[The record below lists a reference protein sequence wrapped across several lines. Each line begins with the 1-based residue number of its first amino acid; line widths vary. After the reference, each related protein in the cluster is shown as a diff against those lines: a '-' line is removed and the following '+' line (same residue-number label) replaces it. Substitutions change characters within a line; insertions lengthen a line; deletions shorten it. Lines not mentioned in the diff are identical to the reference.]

1 MKFTFNK
8 QLMVLMFLLL
18 NCFAS
23 YAANEDLI
31 TRQITLKLTE
41 AGTLP
46 NKIGSSKK
54 DLVTNLK
61 IIGEINGTDLRFI
74 REMAGSDVEGN
85 STSGNLSVLD
95 LSEAR
100 FVEGGDSYYDVIG
113 CYTSNDI
120 IGQYAFYGCSSLTS
134 VNIPSSVTSIGWRAF
149 ESCSSLTSVNIPS
162 GVTEIG
168 VYTFS
173 GCRSL
178 TSVNIPSSVTVIGG
192 RAFSDCSSLTNINIP
207 SSVKWIGESTF
218 SGCSSLTSVNI
229 PSSVTVIGGYAF
241 SGCSSLTSVN
251 IPSSVTEI
259 RESTFSDCSSLTSV
273 NIPSSVTEIREYAFD
288 GCSSLISVKIPSS
301 VTSIG
306 GSAFSGCSGLRSI
319 YVYAE
324 TVPSTVAGAF
334 EGCDS
339 KNCTLYVPKGTYDA
353 YWLSEWGYFENIV
366 EFDATNI
373 RNIVAEPEVQENARY
388 AVNGQRLTAPVKGI
402 NLVKYNNGRV
412 KKEMVK

>member
-1 MKFTFNK
+1 
-8 QLMVLMFLLL
+8 MFLLL

-23 YAANEDLI
+23 YAANGDLI
-31 TRQITLKLTE
+31 TKQITLKLTE

-54 DLVTNLK
+54 NLVTNLK

-74 REMAGSDVEGN
+74 REMAGCDVEGYR
-85 STSGNLSVLD
+85 TSGNLSVLD

-100 FVEGGDSYYDVIG
+100 FVAGGDSYYYS

-120 IGQYAFYGCSSLTS
+120 LGQYAFE
-134 VNIPSSVTSIGWRAF
+134 N
-149 ESCSSLTSVNIPS
+149 
-162 GVTEIG
+162 
-168 VYTFS
+168 
-173 GCRSL
+173 
-178 TSVNIPSSVTVIGG
+178 
-192 RAFSDCSSLTNINIP
+192 
-207 SSVKWIGESTF
+207 
-218 SGCSSLTSVNI
+218 
-229 PSSVTVIGGYAF
+229 
-241 SGCSSLTSVN
+241 CSSLTSVN

-259 RESTFSDCSSLTSV
+259 GRNAFGGCYSLASVKIPSSVTEIGVYAFTHCSSLTSVNIPSSVTEIGQYAFENCSSLSSVNIPSSVTEIGYAAFWGCSSLTSV

-373 RNIVAEPEVQENARY
+373 RNIVVEPEVQENARY

-412 KKEMVK
+412 KKEIVK

>member
-8 QLMVLMFLLL
+8 QFMVLMFLLL

-31 TRQITLKLTE
+31 TKQITLKLTE

-54 DLVTNLK
+54 NLVTNLK

-74 REMAGSDVEGN
+74 REMARCDVN

-95 LSEAR
+95 LSEAK
-100 FVEGGDSYYDVIG
+100 FVAGGGDYYMTPNG
-113 CYTSNDI
+113 NRYYTSNDI
-120 IGQYAFYGCSSLTS
+120 IGEYAFHDCSSLTS
-134 VNIPSSVTSIGWRAF
+134 VI
-149 ESCSSLTSVNIPS
+149 
-162 GVTEIG
+162 
-168 VYTFS
+168 
-173 GCRSL
+173 
-178 TSVNIPSSVTVIGG
+178 
-192 RAFSDCSSLTNINIP
+192 
-207 SSVKWIGESTF
+207 
-218 SGCSSLTSVNI
+218 
-229 PSSVTVIGGYAF
+229 
-241 SGCSSLTSVN
+241 

-259 RESTFSDCSSLTSV
+259 GE
-273 NIPSSVTEIREYAFD
+273 EAFW
-288 GCSSLISVKIPSS
+288 
-301 VTSIG
+301 
-306 GSAFSGCSGLRSI
+306 GCSGLRSI

-324 TVPSTVAGAF
+324 TVPSIGFGAF

-353 YWLSEWGYFENIV
+353 YRYSWGYFDNIV

-412 KKEMVK
+412 KKEIVK

>member
-178 TSVNIPSSVTVIGG
+178 TSVNIPSSVTVIG
-192 RAFSDCSSLTNINIP
+192 AVSYTHLTLP
-207 SSVKWIGESTF
+207 TK
-218 SGCSSLTSVNI
+218 
-229 PSSVTVIGGYAF
+229 
-241 SGCSSLTSVN
+241 
-251 IPSSVTEI
+251 
-259 RESTFSDCSSLTSV
+259 R
-273 NIPSSVTEIREYAFD
+273 
-288 GCSSLISVKIPSS
+288 
-301 VTSIG
+301 
-306 GSAFSGCSGLRSI
+306 
-319 YVYAE
+319 
-324 TVPSTVAGAF
+324 
-334 EGCDS
+334 
-339 KNCTLYVPKGTYDA
+339 
-353 YWLSEWGYFENIV
+353 IV
-366 EFDATNI
+366 
-373 RNIVAEPEVQENARY
+373 
-388 AVNGQRLTAPVKGI
+388 
-402 NLVKYNNGRV
+402 
-412 KKEMVK
+412 

>member
-8 QLMVLMFLLL
+8 QFMVLMFLLL
-18 NCFAS
+18 NCFAC

-31 TRQITLKLTE
+31 SKQITLKLTE

-46 NKIGSSKK
+46 DKIGRSKM

-74 REMAGSDVEGN
+74 REMAGSDLYGYR
-85 STSGNLSVLD
+85 TSGNLSVLD

-100 FVEGGDSYYDVIG
+100 FVAGGDYYYEGYGDG

-120 IGQYAFYGCSSLTS
+120 IGKYAFLRCRSLTSVIIPSSVTSIGESAFCGCSSLTS
-134 VNIPSSVTSIGWRAF
+134 VNIPSSLASIGCGIF
-149 ESCSSLTSVNIPS
+149 LGCSSLTSVD
-162 GVTEIG
+162 
-168 VYTFS
+168 
-173 GCRSL
+173 
-178 TSVNIPSSVTVIGG
+178 IPSSVTEIGES
-192 RAFSDCSSLTNINIP
+192 AFSDCSSLT
-207 SSVKWIGESTF
+207 
-218 SGCSSLTSVNI
+218 
-229 PSSVTVIGGYAF
+229 
-241 SGCSSLTSVN
+241 
-251 IPSSVTEI
+251 
-259 RESTFSDCSSLTSV
+259 
-273 NIPSSVTEIREYAFD
+273 
-288 GCSSLISVKIPSS
+288 SVKIPSS

-306 GSAFSGCSGLRSI
+306 ERVFENCSLSSV

-324 TVPSTVAGAF
+324 TPPSISANAF

-353 YWLSEWGYFENIV
+353 YWLSEWGIFENIV
-366 EFDATNI
+366 EFDVTNI
-373 RNIVAEPEVQENARY
+373 RNIVVEPEAQETARY

-412 KKEMVK
+412 KKEIVK

>member
-8 QLMVLMFLLL
+8 QFMVLMFLLL

-46 NKIGSSKK
+46 NKIASSKK
-54 DLVTNLK
+54 NLVTNLK

-74 REMAGSDVEGN
+74 REMAGSDVEGH

-100 FVEGGDSYYDVIG
+100 FVAGGDYYYYYYSYVVYENV
-113 CYTSNDI
+113 YRHTRNDI
-120 IGQYAFYGCSSLTS
+120 IGECAFYGCSSLTS
-134 VNIPSSVTSIGWRAF
+134 INIPSSVTSIGERAF
-149 ESCSSLTSVNIPS
+149 L
-162 GVTEIG
+162 
-168 VYTFS
+168 
-173 GCRSL
+173 
-178 TSVNIPSSVTVIGG
+178 
-192 RAFSDCSSLTNINIP
+192 
-207 SSVKWIGESTF
+207 
-218 SGCSSLTSVNI
+218 GCSSLTSVN
-229 PSSVTVIGGYAF
+229 
-241 SGCSSLTSVN
+241 
-251 IPSSVTEI
+251 
-259 RESTFSDCSSLTSV
+259 
-273 NIPSSVTEIREYAFD
+273 
-288 GCSSLISVKIPSS
+288 IPSS

-324 TVPSTVAGAF
+324 TPPSISANAF
-334 EGCDS
+334 NGCDL
-339 KNCTLYVPKGTYDA
+339 KNCTLYVPRGTYDA
-353 YWLSEWGYFENIV
+353 YWLLDWGVFENIV

-388 AVNGQRLTAPVKGI
+388 AVNGQRLPAPVKGI

-412 KKEMVK
+412 KKEIVK